1 MIGCSAQTK
10 NRKRL
15 LLRGSWGMDALRPG
29 GGQKEDDMTYSR
41 FDNWYCGAL
50 VLGLAVLVVV
60 QTYKW
65 LAA

>member
-1 MIGCSAQTK
+1 
-10 NRKRL
+10 
-15 LLRGSWGMDALRPG
+15 
-29 GGQKEDDMTYSR
+29 MTYSR